1 MSQTL
6 GTSPFPASALEVKPE
21 DFAVNV
27 SEVCLIVNELLQPC
41 IQQSLGTISEVWAY
55 LAQLKVTTSPWEQD

>member
-6 GTSPFPASALEVKPE
+6 GTFSFPASALGLKPE

-27 SEVCLIVNELLQPC
+27 SEVHLIVNELLQPY
-41 IQQSLGTISEVWAY
+41 IQQSLENISEIWDY
-55 LAQLKVTTSPWEQD
+55 LA